1 MLHSFFA
8 WTVSNFALI
17 DSPTIITSFK
27 SSHICG
33 LNSSPTSLTIYLLK
47 KKKNIYHSAKKI
59 KRQELNHPWVEWIK
73 SKWTS
78 YKKIK
83 IKNKKNPSEPELSA
97 YYDKPR
103 SITSSSPNAVV
114 LKTYFTVILEGILYL
129 VSHQTKSPLCFFFSH
144 QTLKRNATPLT
155 SFWFLPLAQPVII
168 YPFLYHLY
176 MLVL

>member
-1 MLHSFFA
+1 MH
-8 WTVSNFALI
+8 I
-17 DSPTIITSFK
+17 YDSPTIITSFK
-27 SSHICG
+27 SPHICG

-47 KKKNIYHSAKKI
+47 KKKHISFSQKNKKT
-59 KRQELNHPWVEWIK
+59 RTESSLSWVNK
-73 SKWTS
+73 
-78 YKKIK
+78 
-83 IKNKKNPSEPELSA
+83 KNKKNPGEPELSA

-129 VSHQTKSPLCFFFSH
+129 VSPQTKSPLCFFFSH

-155 SFWFLPLAQPVII
+155 SFWFLPLAQPVVI